1 MMRVLIAGTLL
12 MLSLGA
18 AHAVEPY
25 AIQPREVPLLPDYCQ
40 VKMGR
45 PTESE
50 QRAWAAR
57 FGLLWGDMHHYCN
70 GLNFVNRASRGG
82 IGDIDRRYYLGAS
95 LGEFDYI
102 IKSKNAAKAQWFLPE
117 VHFQKASALRRLG
130 RTREASVETQ
140 KAIAA
145 SHK

>member
-1 MMRVLIAGTLL
+1 MMRASIAGTILV
-12 MLSLGA
+12 LSVGA
-18 AHAVEPY
+18 AHAVEPNP
-25 AIQPREVPLLPDYCQ
+25 IQPREIPLLPDYCQ
-40 VKMGR
+40 VKMR
-45 PTESE
+45 PGSESE

-57 FGLLWGDMHHYCN
+57 FGPLWGDMHHYCD
-70 GLNFVNRASRGG
+70 GLKFVNRASRAGT
-82 IGDIDRRYYLGAS
+82 GDIDRRYYLGAS

-130 RTREASVETQ
+130 RNREASVETQ